1 MLVKLTLEVYAYFVT
16 WQGCVMTGNGPS
28 HGDDLTAWNKWSTLL
43 PESEGDQP
51 IPTADMFRVIESSKD
66 SKFDIDYLGE
76 STKGDMNV
84 RPEAFEYGDSQL
96 QEVAASIDDSL
107 EEIAKAEAKEAEAL
121 LDALKIPVN
130 LLFVPVRVCL
140 ATSTFFIEFSGP
152 GYAEALI
159 G

>member
-1 MLVKLTLEVYAYFVT
+1 
-16 WQGCVMTGNGPS
+16 MTGNGPS
-28 HGDDLTAWNKWSTLL
+28 HGDDLTAWNKWSTML
-43 PESEGDQP
+43 PETEGDQP

-96 QEVAASIDDSL
+96 QEVAASLDDAL

-121 LDALKIPVN
+121 LDALKIPVFFLVFYSVYSALDFFHRN
-130 LLFVPVRVCL
+130 FRSCL
-140 ATSTFFIEFSGP
+140 C
-152 GYAEALI
+152 
-159 G
+159 